1 MEQPQFNGLYFD
13 GQSSQAQPVTLK
25 LHEQQQILY
34 FQLPSGQSQQWDYA
48 DTVVFDGPGQLEIRS
63 KLDSAVLIRLELSKA
78 QKQAIHRQLS
88 RNNWHFRFAQLGLVK
103 ILIIALLFF
112 SGLIASYFWLLPPL
126 AERAVDWL
134 PNSIDQ
140 QIGDTFFASI
150 VDQQTIDQKK
160 SVALNNFAA
169 ELKLRN
175 QIPLHFNVVRSS
187 EVNAFALPNGEIVV
201 YTGLLRQIKTPAQLV
216 ALLGH
221 EVSHVNERHSMKL
234 LSRSLAG
241 YMVISLL
248 IGDVSGI
255 TAVLTDNAQQ
265 LQQLSY
271 SRSNEQQAD
280 ELGFQILLDNKQDPK
295 GMSELF
301 GILKKQ
307 EFAQIP
313 ELLSSHPL
321 TNSRIAY
328 IRKKQARFADTQP
341 EPNQKLEQWF
351 EVLVK

>member
-25 LHEQQQILY
+25 LHELQQILY

-48 DTVVFDGPGQLEIRS
+48 DTAVFDGPGQLEIRS
-63 KLDSAVLIRLELSKA
+63 KLDSAVFIRLELSKA

-112 SGLIASYFWLLPPL
+112 SGLIVSYFWLLPPL
-126 AERAVDWL
+126 AEKAVDWL

-160 SVALNNFAA
+160 SIALNNFAA

-187 EVNAFALPNGEIVV
+187 EVNAFALPNGHLIV
-201 YTGLLRQIKTPAQLV
+201 YSGLISNSENQEEFC
-216 ALLGH
+216 G
-221 EVSHVNERHSMKL
+221 
-234 LSRSLAG
+234 
-241 YMVISLL
+241 VISHE
-248 IGDVSGI
+248 IAHI
-255 TAVLTDNAQQ
+255 
-265 LQQLSY
+265 
-271 SRSNEQQAD
+271 
-280 ELGFQILLDNKQDPK
+280 ILNHV
-295 GMSELF
+295 M
-301 GILKKQ
+301 KK
-307 EFAQIP
+307 
-313 ELLSSHPL
+313 
-321 TNSRIAY
+321 
-328 IRKKQARFADTQP
+328 
-341 EPNQKLEQWF
+341 
-351 EVLVK
+351 LVKEIGSL

>member
-34 FQLPSGQSQQWDYA
+34 FQLSSGQSQQWDYA
-48 DTVVFDGPGQLEIRS
+48 DTAVFDGPGQLEIRS
-63 KLDSAVLIRLELSKA
+63 KLDSAVFIRLELSKA
-78 QKQAIHRQLS
+78 QKQAIHKQLS

-112 SGLIASYFWLLPPL
+112 SGLIASYFWFLPPL
-126 AERAVDWL
+126 AEKAVDWL

-160 SVALNNFAA
+160 SIALNNFAA

-221 EVSHVNERHSMKL
+221 EVSHVNERHSMRL
-234 LSRSLAG
+234 LSRNLAG
-241 YMVISLL
+241 YLVLSLV
-248 IGDVSGI
+248 IGDVSGF
-255 TAVLTDNAQQ
+255 TAVLADNAQQ
-265 LQQLSY
+265 LQMLSY
-271 SRSNEQQAD
+271 SRKHEEEAD
-280 ELGFQILLDNKQDPK
+280 HLGLKILIKNKQNPT
-295 GMSELF
+295 GMLELF
-301 GILKKQ
+301 AKLKGSSQ
-307 EFAQIP
+307 LNVP

-321 TNSRIAY
+321 PTSRIQALN
-328 IRKKQARFADTQP
+328 KKLVTLHYRV
-341 EPNQKLEQWF
+341 EPNDKLETYFSQ
-351 EVLVK
+351 LKR